1 VVNVMSLELISAD
14 KKVEIIHDGRVAGEL
29 FYSIRTGKVILEPDN
44 VLFGADNVIKVVFK
58 EAELKDEFVVNKG
71 FIKIKRQWKILKPG
85 KWQLMFGYCPGPDLR
100 QWLVPSVMYAKNEMG
115 AGRFPRGG
123 LDKGWSFREDR
134 IPVPSCSILH
144 DGLNWQAVFT
154 SPATNDGEIS
164 SVKTFLKSAAPA
176 FEIRV
181 PYTEE
186 PYTYT
191 EKGIITGGL
200 TRKTGRFFKIH
211 KVPFEYSRTFYIAY
225 GKCAH
230 VSEIYISLAAR
241 ALDEFGTGD
250 ERLLKANWSEVAS
263 NKFKHL
269 KFLLIDN
276 QKVTAVKQG
285 KGNGLFQSF
294 HNYTSG
300 SFLTKSLEG
309 ALIFAK
315 ASKELGNE
323 KYLDIAERIGDFFL
337 AGALPNGLHRDSY
350 SLKDGRWGGYMGVGT
365 PEGLVEGAN
374 TRCNGEVMINYLK
387 LYKLLKDA
395 GRQKDEFLD
404 LVRRNADF
412 YIEHQLKGKEEGSF
426 GRWWNISGKPLNTLG
441 TNGAYIISLLVE
453 LEKITGKR
461 DDIDDALK
469 KAGSYYASLVDNN
482 YFYADTLDADCVDKE
497 AGCALLRAFLDLY
510 ERSSDELYLR
520 YAGLCA
526 GFILSWMFT
535 YDVAFNPS
543 SPAGRRDFKTLG
555 MTAVSVAHHHLDFY
569 GLSIAYDFLRLWEAT
584 KNELWKKCGLI
595 MINSC
600 SQLISDRQD
609 LLGRSKDFIGW
620 QPEQI
625 NQTNW
630 DYKLRF
636 LGTKGRFHT
645 CVAWTVV
652 LTLGAMLDIRD
663 RRADILNYKLKEQG
677 AA

>member
-1 VVNVMSLELISAD
+1 LISAD
-14 KKVEIIHDGRVAGEL
+14 KKVEIIHDVIRIGEL
-29 FYSIRTGKVILEPDN
+29 FYSIRMGKVILEPEK
-44 VLFGADNVIKVVFK
+44 VLREADNVVKVVFK
-58 EAELKDEFVVNKG
+58 DAELKDEFLVNEG

-85 KWQLMFGYCPGPDLR
+85 RWQLIFDYCPGPDLR
-100 QWLVPSVMYAKNEMG
+100 QWLVPSVMYEKNEMG
-115 AGRFPRGG
+115 AGKFPRDGI
-123 LDKGWSFREDR
+123 DKGWSFREDR
-134 IPVPSCSILH
+134 IPIPSCSILH

-154 SPATNDGEIS
+154 SPAKNDGDVS
-164 SVKTFLKSAAPA
+164 SVKTFFKDAVPA

-186 PYTYT
+186 PFTYT

-200 TRKTGRFFKIH
+200 TGKTERVFNIH

-230 VSEIYISLAAR
+230 VSEIYISLAAL
-241 ALDEFGTGD
+241 ALDEFGAD
-250 ERLLKANWSEVAS
+250 ERLSKANWSEIAS
-263 NKFKHL
+263 DKFQHL

-365 PEGLVEGAN
+365 PANLVKGAN

-395 GRQKDEFLD
+395 GRQKDEFLN

-412 YIEHQLKGKEEGSF
+412 YIEHQLKGNDEGSF
-426 GRWWNISGKPLNTLG
+426 GRWWDISGRPINTLG
-441 TNGAYIISLLVE
+441 TNGAYIISMLAL
-453 LEKITGKR
+453 LEKITGKK
-461 DDIDDALK
+461 DDIDKALK

-520 YAGLCA
+520 YAGLSA

-535 YDVAFNPS
+535 YDVAFTPR
-543 SPAGRRDFKTLG
+543 SPAGKRDFKTLG

-569 GLSIAYDFLRLWEAT
+569 GLSIAYDFLRLWGAT

-595 MINSC
+595 MISSC
-600 SQLISDRQD
+600 GQLISDRQD

-663 RRADILNYKLKEQG
+663 RHAGILNYKLSE
-677 AA
+677 

>member
-1 VVNVMSLELISAD
+1 MNLELISTD
-14 KKVEIIHDGRVAGEL
+14 KKVEIIHDRVEVGKL
-29 FYSIRTGKVILEPDN
+29 FYSIRMGKTILEPDKI
-44 VLFGADNVIKVVFK
+44 LREADNVIKIVFK
-58 EAELKDEFVVNKG
+58 DAELKDEFIINEG
-71 FIKIKRQWKILKPG
+71 FIKIKRHWKILKPG
-85 KWQLMFGYCPGPDLR
+85 RWQLMFGYCPGPDLR
-100 QWLVPSVMYAKNEMG
+100 QWLVPSVMYGKNEVG

-123 LDKGWSFREDR
+123 IDEGWSFREDR

-154 SPATNDGEIS
+154 SPAKNDGDIS
-164 SVKTFLKSAAPA
+164 SVKTFLKGAIPA
-176 FEIRV
+176 FEIKV

-191 EKGIITGGL
+191 EKGIVTGGL
-200 TRKTGRFFKIH
+200 TGKTGRVFNIH
-211 KVPFEYSRTFYIAY
+211 KVPFEYSRTFYIAF

-241 ALDEFGTGD
+241 ALDEFGTGG

-263 NKFKHL
+263 NKFNHL

-387 LYKLLKDA
+387 LYNLLKDA
-395 GRQKDEFLD
+395 RRQKDEFLD
-404 LVRRNADF
+404 LVKRNADF
-412 YIEHQLKGKEEGSF
+412 YMEHQLKGKEEGSF
-426 GRWWNISGKPLNTLG
+426 GRWWDISGRPLNTLG

-535 YDVAFNPS
+535 YDVAFNPG
-543 SPAGRRDFKTLG
+543 SPAGKRDFKTLG

-569 GLSIAYDFLRLWEAT
+569 GFSIAYDFLRLWEAT
-584 KNELWKKCGLI
+584 KDELWKKCGLI

-600 SQLISDRQD
+600 VQLISDRQD

-652 LTLGAMLDIRD
+652 LTLGALLDIRE
-663 RRADILNYKLKEQG
+663 RHAGIINYKLSE
-677 AA
+677 

>member
-1 VVNVMSLELISAD
+1 MSLELIHAG
-14 KKVEIIHDGRVAGEL
+14 KKVEIINDGIGVGEL
-29 FYSIRTGKVILEPDN
+29 FYPIRTGKIILEPDK
-44 VLFGADNVIKVVFK
+44 VIREADNVIKVVFK
-58 EAELKDEFVVNKG
+58 DAELKDEFIVDEG

-85 KWQLMFGYCPGPDLR
+85 KWQFMFDYCPQPDLR
-100 QWLVPSVMYAKNEMG
+100 QWLVPSVMYGKNEVG

-123 LDKGWSFREDR
+123 IDKSWSFREDR
-134 IPVPSCSILH
+134 VPIPSCSILH
-144 DGLNWQAVFT
+144 DGLKWQAVFT
-154 SPATNDGEIS
+154 SPAKNDGEIS
-164 SVKTFLKSAAPA
+164 SVKTFLKGARPA

-191 EKGIITGGL
+191 EKGIVIGGL
-200 TRKTGRFFKIH
+200 TGKTGRFLNIH
-211 KVPFEYSRTFYIAY
+211 KVPFEYSRTFYIAF

-276 QKVTAVKQG
+276 QKVTAVQQG

-294 HNYTSG
+294 YDYTSG

-315 ASKELGNE
+315 AAKELDNE
-323 KYLDIAERIGDFFL
+323 KYLDIAERMGGFFL

-365 PEGLVEGAN
+365 PEELINGAN
-374 TRCNGEVMINYLK
+374 ARCNGEVMVNYLK
-387 LYKLLKDA
+387 LYKLLKGA
-395 GRQKDEFLD
+395 GKQRAEFLD
-404 LVRRNADF
+404 LVKRNADF
-412 YIEHQLKGKEEGSF
+412 YIEHQLKGEDEGSF
-426 GRWWNISGKPLNTLG
+426 GRWWDVSGRPLNTLG

-461 DDIDDALK
+461 DDIDEALK

-510 ERSSDELYLR
+510 ERSHDELYLR
-520 YAGLCA
+520 YARLCA

-535 YDVAFNPS
+535 YDVAFKPRS
-543 SPAGRRDFKTLG
+543 SAGKRDFKTLG

-569 GLSIAYDFLRLWEAT
+569 GLFIAYDFLRLWQAT
-584 KNELWKKCGLI
+584 KDKFWKKCAII
-595 MINSC
+595 MIGPC
-600 SQLISDRQD
+600 RQLISDKYD
-609 LLGRSKDFIGW
+609 LLGRSKEFIGW
-620 QPEQI
+620 QPEQF

-630 DYKLRF
+630 DYKLRL

-645 CVAWTVV
+645 CVAWVAV
-652 LTLGAMLDIRD
+652 LTLGAMLDMRERFPGVLD
-663 RRADILNYKLKEQG
+663 FKLYETG
-677 AA
+677 

>member
-1 VVNVMSLELISAD
+1 MSVELISAD
-14 KKVEIIHDGRVAGEL
+14 KKVEIVHDGVGIGKL
-29 FYSIRTGKVILEPDN
+29 FYSIRIGKTILEPDN
-44 VLFGADNVIKVVFK
+44 VLREADNVIKVVFK
-58 EAELKDEFVVNKG
+58 DAELKDEFIVDDG
-71 FIKIKRQWKILKPG
+71 FIKIIRHWKILKPYR
-85 KWQLMFGYCPGPDLR
+85 WQLVFGYCPGPDLR

-134 IPVPSCSILH
+134 IPIPSCSILH
-144 DGLNWQAVFT
+144 DNLNWQAVFT

-164 SVKTFLKSAAPA
+164 SVKTFLKSSVPV

-191 EKGIITGGL
+191 EKGIVTGGL
-200 TRKTGRFFKIH
+200 TGKTGRFFNIN
-211 KVPFEYSRTFYIAY
+211 KVPFEYSRTFYIAF

-241 ALDEFGTGD
+241 ALDEFGTD
-250 ERLLKANWSEVAS
+250 ERLSKANWSEVAS
-263 NKFKHL
+263 KKFKHL

-276 QKVTAVKQG
+276 EKVTAVKQG

-300 SFLTKSLEG
+300 SFLTKSMEG

-315 ASKELGNE
+315 AAKELGNE

-350 SLKDGRWGGYMGVGT
+350 SLKDARWGGYMGLGT
-365 PEGLVEGAN
+365 PADMVEGAN
-374 TRCNGEVMINYLK
+374 TRCNGEVMVNYLK

-404 LVRRNADF
+404 LVKRNADF
-412 YIEHQLKGKEEGSF
+412 YIQHQLKGTEEGSF
-426 GRWWNISGKPLNTLG
+426 GRWWDASGRPLNTLG

-453 LEKITGKR
+453 LEKITGKK
-461 DDIDDALK
+461 DDIDVALK

-535 YDVAFNPS
+535 YDVAFNPG
-543 SPAGRRDFKTLG
+543 SPVGKRDFKTLG

-569 GLSIAYDFLRLWEAT
+569 GLSIADDFFRLWNAT
-584 KNELWKKCGLI
+584 KDELWKKCGLI
-595 MINSC
+595 MISSC
-600 SQLISDRQD
+600 SQLISNKQD

-663 RRADILNYKLKEQG
+663 RHAGILDYKLSE
-677 AA
+677 

>member
-1 VVNVMSLELISAD
+1 MSLELISAD

-29 FYSIRTGKVILEPDN
+29 FYFIRTGKVLLEPDN
-44 VLFGADNVIKVVFK
+44 VLREADNVIKVVFK
-58 EAELKDEFVVNKG
+58 DAELKDEFVVNEG
-71 FIKIKRQWKILKPG
+71 FIKIKRQWNILKPG

-100 QWLVPSVMYAKNEMG
+100 QWLVPSVMYGKNEMG
-115 AGRFPRGG
+115 AGKFPRGG
-123 LDKGWSFREDR
+123 IDKGWSFREDR
-134 IPVPSCSILH
+134 IPIPSCSILH

-154 SPATNDGEIS
+154 SPAKNDGEIS
-164 SVKTFLKSAAPA
+164 SVKTFFKGAIPA

-191 EKGIITGGL
+191 EKGIVIGGL
-200 TRKTGRFFKIH
+200 TGKTGRVFNIH
-211 KVPFEYSRTFYIAY
+211 KVPFEYSRTFYIAF

-276 QKVTAVKQG
+276 QKVMAVQQG

-294 HNYTSG
+294 YNYTSG

-315 ASKELGNE
+315 AAKELGNE
-323 KYLDIAERIGDFFL
+323 KYLDVAERIGDFFL

-365 PEGLVEGAN
+365 PEDLVKGVN
-374 TRCNGEVMINYLK
+374 TRCNGEVMVNYLK

-395 GRQKDEFLD
+395 GRQKDKFLD

-426 GRWWNISGKPLNTLG
+426 GRWWDVSGRPLNTLG

-461 DDIDDALK
+461 DDIDEALK

-510 ERSSDELYLR
+510 ERSSDGLYLK
-520 YAGLCA
+520 YARLCA

-535 YDVAFNPS
+535 YDVAFNPG
-543 SPAGRRDFKTLG
+543 SPAGKRDFKTLG

-569 GLSIAYDFLRLWEAT
+569 GLSIAGDFFRLWEAT
-584 KNELWKKCGLI
+584 KDELWKKYGLI
-595 MINSC
+595 MIGSC
-600 SQLISDRQD
+600 SQLISAKQD

-663 RRADILNYKLKEQG
+663 RHAGILNYKLKEQS

>member
-1 VVNVMSLELISAD
+1 MVNAMNLELISAD
-14 KKVEIIHDGRVAGEL
+14 KKVAIIRDGVGVGKL
-29 FYSIRTGKVILEPDN
+29 FYSIRAGKILLEPEK
-44 VLFGADNVIKVVFK
+44 VLIESENVIKVYFK
-58 EAELKDEFVVNKG
+58 DAELKDEFVVNEG

-85 KWQLMFGYCPGPDLR
+85 RWQLMFGYCPGPDLR
-100 QWLVPSVMYAKNEMG
+100 QWLVPSVMYGKNEMG
-115 AGRFPRGG
+115 AGKFPRGG
-123 LDKGWSFREDR
+123 IEEGWSFREDR
-134 IPVPSCSILH
+134 IPIPSCSILH
-144 DGLNWQAVFT
+144 DGLNWQSVFT
-154 SPATNDGEIS
+154 SPATNYGEIS
-164 SVKTFLKSAAPA
+164 SVKTFLKDAIPA
-176 FEIRV
+176 LEIRV

-191 EKGIITGGL
+191 EKGIVTGGL
-200 TRKTGRFFKIH
+200 TGKTESLFNIH
-211 KVPFEYSRTFYIAY
+211 KVPFEYSRSFYIAY
-225 GKCAH
+225 GEYAH
-230 VSEIYISLAAR
+230 VSEIYISLAAD
-241 ALDEFGTGD
+241 ALDEFGTCD
-250 ERLLKANWSEVAS
+250 LRLSEANWSEIAS

-276 QKVTAVKQG
+276 DKITAVKQG

-315 ASKELGNE
+315 AAKEIGNE

-337 AGALPNGLHRDSY
+337 AGALPNGLHRGSY
-350 SLKDGRWGGYMGVGT
+350 SLKGARWGGYMGVGA
-365 PEGLVEGAN
+365 PADLLEGAN
-374 TRCNGEVMINYLK
+374 TRCNGEVMVNYLR

-395 GRQKDEFLD
+395 GRQKDEFLEIAK
-404 LVRRNADF
+404 RNANF
-412 YIEHQLKGKEEGSF
+412 YTQHQLKGKEEGSF
-426 GRWWNISGKPLNTLG
+426 GRWWDVNGRPLNTLG
-441 TNGAYIISLLVE
+441 TNGAYIISLLTL
-453 LEKITGKR
+453 LEKFTDKR
-461 DDIDDALK
+461 ANIDEALK

-520 YAGLCA
+520 YARLCA

-535 YDVAFNPS
+535 YNIAFKPGS
-543 SPAGRRDFKTLG
+543 LVGKSDFKTLG

-569 GLSIAYDFLRLWEAT
+569 GVSIADDFLRLWEAT
-584 KNELWKKCGLI
+584 KDELWKRCALI
-595 MINSC
+595 MIGSC
-600 SQLISDRQD
+600 SQLISNKQD

-652 LTLGAMLDIRD
+652 LTLGALLDIRD
-663 RRADILNYKLKEQG
+663 RHAGILNYKLSE
-677 AA
+677 

>member
-1 VVNVMSLELISAD
+1 MSLELISTD
-14 KKVEIIHDGRVAGEL
+14 KKVEIIHDGIRIGEF
-29 FYSIRTGKVILEPDN
+29 FYSIRTGKVILEPDK
-44 VLFGADNVIKVVFK
+44 VLLEADNVIKVVFK
-58 EAELKDEFVVNKG
+58 DAELKDEFVVNEG
-71 FIKIKRQWKILKPG
+71 FIKIKRHWKILKPG
-85 KWQLMFGYCPGPDLR
+85 SWQLMFGYCPGPDLR

-134 IPVPSCSILH
+134 IPIPSCSILH
-144 DGLNWQAVFT
+144 DSLNWQAVFT

-164 SVKTFLKSAAPA
+164 SVKTFLKSSVPA

-191 EKGIITGGL
+191 EKGIVTGGL
-200 TRKTGRFFKIH
+200 TGKTGRFFNIN
-211 KVPFEYSRTFYIAY
+211 KVPFEYSRTFYIAL

-241 ALDEFGTGD
+241 ALDEFGTD
-250 ERLLKANWSEVAS
+250 ERLSKANWSEVAS

-276 QKVTAVKQG
+276 EKVTAVKQG

-300 SFLTKSLEG
+300 SFLTKSMEG

-315 ASKELGNE
+315 AAKELGNE

-350 SLKDGRWGGYMGVGT
+350 SLKDARWGGYMGLGT
-365 PEGLVEGAN
+365 PADMVEGAN
-374 TRCNGEVMINYLK
+374 TRCNGEVMVNYLK

-404 LVRRNADF
+404 LVKRNAYF
-412 YIEHQLKGKEEGSF
+412 YIQHQLKGREEGSF
-426 GRWWNISGKPLNTLG
+426 GRWWDASGRPLNTLG

-453 LEKITGKR
+453 LEKITGKK
-461 DDIDDALK
+461 DDIDEALK

-520 YAGLCA
+520 YARLCA

-535 YDVAFNPS
+535 YDVAFNPG
-543 SPAGRRDFKTLG
+543 SPAGKRDFKTLG

-569 GLSIAYDFLRLWEAT
+569 GLSIADDFFRLWNAT
-584 KNELWKKCGLI
+584 KDELWKKCGLI
-595 MINSC
+595 MISSC
-600 SQLISDRQD
+600 SQLISNKQD

-652 LTLGAMLDIRD
+652 LTLGAMLDIRE
-663 RRADILNYKLKEQG
+663 RHAGIFNYTLSE
-677 AA
+677 

>member
-1 VVNVMSLELISAD
+1 MSLELISAD

-29 FYSIRTGKVILEPDN
+29 FYSIRTGKVLLEPDN
-44 VLFGADNVIKVVFK
+44 VLREADNVIKVVFK
-58 EAELKDEFVVNKG
+58 DAELKDEFIVNDG

-85 KWQLMFGYCPGPDLR
+85 RWQLMFGYCPGPDLR
-100 QWLVPSVMYAKNEMG
+100 QWLVPSVMYGKNEMG

-123 LDKGWSFREDR
+123 IDKGWSFREDR
-134 IPVPSCSILH
+134 IPIPSCSILH

-154 SPATNDGEIS
+154 SPAKNDGEIS
-164 SVKTFLKSAAPA
+164 SVKTFFKGAIPA

-191 EKGIITGGL
+191 EKGIVIGGL
-200 TRKTGRFFKIH
+200 TGKTGRVFNIH
-211 KVPFEYSRTFYIAY
+211 KVPFEYSRTFYIAF

-241 ALDEFGTGD
+241 ALDEFGTGG

-276 QKVTAVKQG
+276 QKVTAVQQG

-315 ASKELGNE
+315 AAKELGNE
-323 KYLDIAERIGDFFL
+323 KYLDVAERIGDFFL

-365 PEGLVEGAN
+365 PEDLVKGVN
-374 TRCNGEVMINYLK
+374 TRCNGEVMVNYLK

-395 GRQKDEFLD
+395 GRQKDKFLD
-404 LVRRNADF
+404 LVKRNADF
-412 YIEHQLKGKEEGSF
+412 YIEHQLKGKEGGSF
-426 GRWWNISGKPLNTLG
+426 GRWWDVSGRPLNTLG
-441 TNGAYIISLLVE
+441 TNGAYIIILLVE

-461 DDIDDALK
+461 DDIDEALK

-520 YAGLCA
+520 YARLCA

-535 YDVAFNPS
+535 YNVAFNPG
-543 SPAGRRDFKTLG
+543 SPAGKRDFKTLG

-584 KNELWKKCGLI
+584 KDELWEKCGLI
-595 MINSC
+595 MIGSC
-600 SQLISDRQD
+600 SQLISDKQD

-663 RRADILNYKLKEQG
+663 RHAGILNYKLKEQS